1 MDAFSYNYHVAVPS
15 DAAFDRS
22 ETAHKANLFDMGQKY
37 ADVLPTRNCCT
48 SSLGCRRAPASRRGP
63 IAVVTF

>member
-37 ADVLPTRNCCT
+37 ADVLPTDELLRK
-48 SSLGCRRAPASRRGP
+48 LAGLPARAG
-63 IAVVTF
+63 